1 MKPDITG
8 QALRS
13 LREKF
18 GAKQKE
24 MAPGV
29 GISIQGVTRLELAK
43 DIRLSTLIGYSK
55 ALKGR
60 LRVTLTVGSEV
71 ATICDYD
78 GLADSVDEKETSR

>member
-13 LREKF
+13 LREQFK
-18 GAKQKE
+18 AKQKE

-43 DIRLSTLIGYSK
+43 DVRVSSLIGYAK

-60 LRVTLTVGSEV
+60 LEITVTVGSEV

-78 GLADSVDEKETSR
+78 GLADSTDSKV